1 MPQKTTYPLISQIKD
16 GAVAQAYK
24 YICDRLASIEDRM
37 TALEAAAIT
46 ADSTVDVGNKRVS
59 SLSDAVDLTDAVT
72 LKQLRAEVYQFKKAT
87 T

>member
-24 YICDRLASIEDRM
+24 YLCDRLSDLENRM
-37 TALEAAAIT
+37 TELEASVVQVT
-46 ADSTVDVGNKRVS
+46 STVDVGGKRVTAV
-59 SLSDAVDLTDAVT
+59 SDAVDLTDAVT